1 MTFDRGVVGLGFGG
15 VWEGRAEG
23 ARSCLGAA
31 GPSPGAPPLQ
41 PQHTPPAPFLETWP
55 APRPVPPLAVGIDTR
70 PVRSAAELLQA
81 LDDKRPGDRVRCD
94 VLRDGKRLS
103 MTVLLGERVPGAVE
117 E

>member
-1 MTFDRGVVGLGFGG
+1 
-15 VWEGRAEG
+15 
-23 ARSCLGAA
+23 
-31 GPSPGAPPLQ
+31 
-41 PQHTPPAPFLETWP
+41 
-55 APRPVPPLAVGIDTR
+55 
-70 PVRSAAELLQA
+70 VRTSSELISA